1 MKQIPCIVT
10 DIIDRVCH
18 FRLIFFDHFTVH
30 ICGLIKQCQLIYSS
44 SVCNC
49 SHIAVQLTD
58 CKVICSLTDRTL
70 YRIFIRYLR
79 FALRNLYSGFFTQ
92 SKFFCVFCKCVCA
105 FIAVVFLPVHAKL
118 VSDVIKIIVTGITKC
133 SHNILIAMSTRIYP
147 AFWVRCD
154 FIENSGTIKCRIC
167 CHNPFCKSC
176 RCCQHLV
183 RRSRRSTLLRGIVI
197 EWSGQTGNQLIVVFR
212 VHGIGQSVIVIAR
225 IRNTCQHLTGI
236 GITDY
241 RGSRTRLQSQLSRS
255 NLQIFNFLT
264 QPGIRI
270 DTSVIQ
276 TIVRSLIH
284 RKYPLLIYHGT
295 DLCPTDTL

>member
-1 MKQIPCIVT
+1 
-10 DIIDRVCH
+10 
-18 FRLIFFDHFTVH
+18 
-30 ICGLIKQCQLIYSS
+30 
-44 SVCNC
+44 
-49 SHIAVQLTD
+49 
-58 CKVICSLTDRTL
+58 
-70 YRIFIRYLR
+70 
-79 FALRNLYSGFFTQ
+79 
-92 SKFFCVFCKCVCA
+92 
-105 FIAVVFLPVHAKL
+105 
-118 VSDVIKIIVTGITKC
+118 
-133 SHNILIAMSTRIYP
+133 MSTRIYP